1 MERGSG
7 GLERLVLEADHGVA
21 HVYLHGAQVTHF
33 QPRDAR
39 PVLFLS
45 RESRFEAGAPGKAI
59 RGGVPI
65 CFPWF
70 GAKPD
75 DPAAPAHGFARLLA
89 WQVTDLSRD
98 DRGRARA
105 TLRLDA
111 SDYTRRFFPHDF
123 AAVLSVTVD
132 ASLQLGLTVVNRG
145 SVPMRIEEAFHTY
158 LAVDDAR
165 RVSIRGLEGGAYI
178 DKTEGAARKL
188 GEPAPIAITRET
200 DRVYPGARG
209 AVTID
214 DPVGS
219 RRIVV
224 DKSGSAT
231 TVVWNPWSAKAA
243 AMTDF
248 GDDEWTE
255 MACVEA
261 ANTGEDAVTI
271 AGGESHT
278 MGLTISVR
286 RWQPLLETLTP
297 RE

>member
-1 MERGSG
+1 MERGLG
-7 GLERLVLEADHGVA
+7 GLERVVLEADQGVA

-39 PVLFLS
+39 PVLFVS
-45 RESRFEAGAPGKAI
+45 RESHFEAGAPGKPI

-89 WQVTDLSRD
+89 WHVTDLSPD

-111 SDYTRRFFPHDF
+111 SDYTRRYFAHDF

-132 ASLQLGLTVVNRG
+132 ASLQIGLTLLNRG
-145 SVPMRIEEAFHTY
+145 SVPMVIEEAFHSY
-158 LAVDDAR
+158 FAVGDAR
-165 RVSIRGLEGGAYI
+165 RVSIRGLEGTPYL
-178 DKTEGAARKL
+178 DKTEGAARKV
-188 GEPAPIAITRET
+188 GEPAPIAIMRET
-200 DRVYPGARG
+200 DRVYPSARG
-209 AVTID
+209 VVTID
-214 DPVGS
+214 DPILS

-231 TVVWNPWSAKAA
+231 TVVWNPWMAKAA
-243 AMTDF
+243 AMKDF
-248 GDDEWTE
+248 GDDEWTQ
-255 MACVEA
+255 MACVET
-261 ANTGEDAVTI
+261 ANTAENAVTI
-271 AGGESHT
+271 APGESHT
-278 MGLTISVR
+278 MSATIAVHPS
-286 RWQPLLETLTP
+286 QTAS
-297 RE
+297 